1 MSAFD
6 RDRALSAGLKGNAN
20 RTPAQASSIGR
31 AAALARW
38 AGHEPK
44 RQRYPLLSGAALD
57 YWVERIPAHLRG
69 TLSRPQIRRR
79 ATMMARQAAAQA
91 AVEAAK
97 PPTDSSFAL
106 LRRELEQR
114 RTGKR

>member
-6 RDRALSAGLKGNAN
+6 RDSALAAGLKGNAN
-20 RTPAQASSIGR
+20 RSPEQASSIGR

-38 AGHEPK
+38 AGHEPAGSV
-44 RQRYPLLSGAALD
+44 RYPLLSGAELD

-97 PPTDSSFAL
+97 PPTDDAFAL
-106 LRRELEQR
+106 LRRTLGGER
-114 RTGKR
+114 